1 MAAPAAGEAES
12 GVGEQVHTSLTFR
25 LFGIVRLI
33 AAAVG
38 VTALVA
44 NFQYVLGFSTF
55 ATVNYFSYFTQ
66 QSNMAN
72 VAVLAVSGVLTFRGR
87 SDPRWFAALHALVT
101 CYVMVSGI
109 VFAVIVSQSASHHYS
124 LAFPPSSQVLHF
136 WLAGYVLLD
145 WVLAPGRTVVRWR
158 TLWLVLV
165 YPLIWGWFTL
175 TRGREVRWY
184 PYFFLDP
191 AQVSPSQFQLYN
203 GIVLVI
209 FVAVLSA
216 LIGLSRV
223 RPSHLLR
230 HRAAGAVKAVV
241 PRAASQGP
249 GVGVGVGLDEAV
261 DGPRSK

>member
-1 MAAPAAGEAES
+1 MAAPVAETDDSGAGEA
-12 GVGEQVHTSLTFR
+12 VHTTLSFR
-25 LFGIVRLI
+25 LFGILRLI

-38 VTALVA
+38 IVALVA

-66 QSNMAN
+66 QSNLVN
-72 VAVLAVSGVLTFRGR
+72 VVILVVSGVLTFRGR
-87 SDPRWFAALHALVT
+87 SDPRWFAALHAIVT

-145 WVLAPGRTVVRWR
+145 WVFAPGRTPVRWR

-165 YPLIWGWFTL
+165 YPLVWGFFTL
-175 TRGREVRWY
+175 DRGRDVRWY

-191 AQVSPSQFQLYN
+191 AQVSPRQFALYN

-209 FVAVLSA
+209 FLAVLCG
-216 LIGLSRV
+216 LIGLSRL

-230 HRAAGAVKAVV
+230 HRIASPPAHGAGLDD
-241 PRAASQGP
+241 
-249 GVGVGVGLDEAV
+249 GVGVGDAV
-261 DGPRSK
+261 DGARSK